1 MGTWLDT
8 ELALAVFIRDVF
20 APGSVAHKVGVTLRA
35 SSVPW
40 SKRLRMLTYA
50 AWPWVLAPVFGLKRV
65 FSRAG

>member
-1 MGTWLDT
+1 
-8 ELALAVFIRDVF
+8 
-20 APGSVAHKVGVTLRA
+20 VAYKMGVTLRA